1 MASIEEV
8 VWFTEVALEVEDDDL
23 ADPLCS
29 LTLLLI
35 TASRPLLLIQF
46 ELESLVPLR
55 DIPPAVSPPPL
66 VDSGSQPPLRADIAP
81 ASLGA
86 EEPLLNFSPFR
97 ERGAETMASSEV
109 SAALPPEEAAGAPGV
124 EAALTFGLA
133 TEKSLLPF
141 VRFVRAPFKISAGV
155 GGGAVTAADG
165 ALSFFA
171 SGADCCAE
179 LGACVGG

>member
-1 MASIEEV
+1 MTSA
-8 VWFTEVALEVEDDDL
+8 EVALEVEDDDL
-23 ADPLCS
+23 DCS

-35 TASRPLLLIQF
+35 TASRPLLLTQF
-46 ELESLVPLR
+46 EFESLLVVPEYGTLTLE
-55 DIPPAVSPPPL
+55 DNG
-66 VDSGSQPPLRADIAP
+66 GSL
-81 ASLGA
+81 A

-109 SAALPPEEAAGAPGV
+109 SAALPPEAGAEV
-124 EAALTFGLA
+124 TLA
-133 TEKSLLPF
+133 SDEKSLPF

>member
-55 DIPPAVSPPPL
+55 DIPPAVSPPTL

-109 SAALPPEEAAGAPGV
+109 SAALPPEAGAEV
-124 EAALTFGLA
+124 TLA
-133 TEKSLLPF
+133 SDEKSLPF